1 MAWLL
6 FIISSALLVAA
17 AIKLAE
23 YGDIIAVRTRLGGM
37 FVGTLLLAGATSL
50 PEFLTTI
57 NSIQQNVVDLA
68 AGNLFGSNM
77 FNMFALALLDMAFF
91 RRRVLRS
98 VAMRHA
104 LSGSLAALMIG
115 LVLFFIVANI
125 QVEIGWVG
133 LDAMVIMAAYIGCV
147 YILQS
152 NNAGAAVPEAVT
164 VDPALPSLRRSL
176 IGFGLAT
183 VLLVIVTPWL
193 VSSSAAIAEETGIS
207 AGFLGT
213 ALLAI
218 ITSLPEL
225 ITTFAAVRL
234 GAFDMAVGNLFGS
247 NMFNMFAL
255 GVADLFML
263 DGRFLAVIHPG
274 FVLAALLGLVM
285 TLMGLVGNIARLE
298 RRVFFVEVDAALLVI
313 VYLLGMALLFMRGV
327 GV

>member
-133 LDAMVIMAAYIGCV
+133 LDAIVIMAAYIGCV

>member
-1 MAWLL
+1 MAWIL
-6 FIISSALLVAA
+6 FLISSALLVAA

-23 YGDIIAVRTRLGGM
+23 YGDIIAVRTRLGGV
-37 FVGTLLLAGATSL
+37 FIGTLLLAGATSL

-57 NSIQQNVVDLA
+57 NSIQQNVIDLA

-77 FNMFALALLDMAFF
+77 FNMVTLAILDLAFF
-91 RRRVLRS
+91 RRRILRS

-104 LSGSLAALMIG
+104 LSGSLAALMVA
-115 LVLFFIVANI
+115 LVLGFIVADVEI
-125 QVEIGWVG
+125 EIGWVG
-133 LDAMVIMAAYIGCV
+133 LDSLVIMAGYITCV

-152 NNAGAAVPEAVT
+152 NNPSPSSNHAVEI
-164 VDPALPSLRRSL
+164 DPALPSLRRSL
-176 IGFGLAT
+176 LGFGLAT

-193 VSSSAAIAEETGIS
+193 VSSSAAIANETGIS
-207 AGFLGT
+207 TGFLGT
-213 ALLAI
+213 ALLAV

-263 DGRFLAVIHPG
+263 DGRFLGVIHPG
-274 FVLAALLGLVM
+274 FVLAGLIGLVL
-285 TLMGLVGNIARLE
+285 TLLGLVGNIARLE
-298 RRVFFVEVDAALLVI
+298 RRIFFVEVDAALLII
-313 VYLLGMALLFMRGV
+313 VYILGMVLLFIRGV

>member
-1 MAWLL
+1 MSWLL
-6 FIISSALLVAA
+6 FIVSSTLLVAA

-23 YGDIIAVRTRLGGM
+23 YGDVIALRTGLGGM
-37 FVGTLLLAGATSL
+37 FIGTLLLAGATSL

-57 NSIQQNVVDLA
+57 NSIQQNVIDLA

-77 FNMFALALLDMAFF
+77 FNMFALALLDLAFF

-125 QVEIGWVG
+125 QMEIGWVG
-133 LDAMVIMAAYIGCV
+133 LDAIIIMAAYIGCV

-152 NNAGAAVPEAVT
+152 NNSPAAVPEAMT
-164 VDPALPSLRRSL
+164 VDPGLPSLKRSL
-176 IGFGLAT
+176 VGFGLAT
-183 VLLVIVTPWL
+183 ALLVIVTPWL

-207 AGFLGT
+207 TGFLGT
-213 ALLAI
+213 ALLAV

-255 GVADLFML
+255 GTADLFL
-263 DGRFLAVIHPG
+263 LEGRFLAVIHPG

-285 TLMGLVGNIARLE
+285 TLLGLVGNIARLE
-298 RRVFFVEVDAALLVI
+298 RRVFFVEVDAGLLVI
-313 VYLLGMALLFMRGV
+313 IYLLGMALLYMRGI

>member
-274 FVLAALLGLVM
+274 FVLAALLGLMM